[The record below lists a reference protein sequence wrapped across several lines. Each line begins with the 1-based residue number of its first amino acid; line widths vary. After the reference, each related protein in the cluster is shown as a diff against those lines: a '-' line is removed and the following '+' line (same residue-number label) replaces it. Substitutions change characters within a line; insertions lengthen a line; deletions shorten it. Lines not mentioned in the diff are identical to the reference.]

1 MDVVIF
7 GRVKLARSWC
17 TSLSEVHP
25 ASYLLTTSE
34 ITKPCKGRH
43 YSLSV
48 SHSTRICH
56 YQLAHNS
63 REDGLKGSDMKK
75 KIQRAENS
83 DGVILSVDLHRLLP
97 EPFLASP
104 LVDKGG
110 WKEADLDVNS
120 R

>member
-1 MDVVIF
+1 
-7 GRVKLARSWC
+7 
-17 TSLSEVHP
+17 
-25 ASYLLTTSE
+25 
-34 ITKPCKGRH
+34 
-43 YSLSV
+43 
-48 SHSTRICH
+48 
-56 YQLAHNS
+56 
-63 REDGLKGSDMKK
+63 MKK